1 VYPFPSL
8 IRHKGQ
14 RRGKAHARLSQKE
27 KGEIMSVNNARTF
40 VEILRQ
46 DHNFR
51 KKVLVLVVC
60 ILLSMSCSLVYAGI
74 AMAPGSTLPEFKIE
88 MPTLP
93 EMSAYLGIKG
103 GGAFSLS
110 QIPADL
116 IVVEFFS
123 IFCPKCHQNAP
134 IANQLYRSI
143 KKDKELSKNIKMIGI
158 GLASKSKE
166 IAVYKEKF
174 KVEFPLFADP
184 QKKAKTKSKVKRV
197 PLTILIDKSG
207 KVLMSHLGVIKNL
220 DAFLGKIRKHHKT
233 LEYRIEASL

>member
-27 KGEIMSVNNARTF
+27 KGGIMSVNNARTF
-40 VEILRQ
+40 VEKLRQ
-46 DHNFR
+46 DQNFR

-166 IAVYKEKF
+166 IAVYIEKF

>member
-27 KGEIMSVNNARTF
+27 KGGIMSVNNARTF
-40 VEILRQ
+40 VEKLRQ
-46 DHNFR
+46 DQNFR

-60 ILLSMSCSLVYAGI
+60 ILLSMSCSLVYAGMGI
-74 AMAPGSTLPEFKIE
+74 APGSTLPEFKIE

>member
-27 KGEIMSVNNARTF
+27 KGGIMSVNNARTF
-40 VEILRQ
+40 VEKLRQ
-46 DHNFR
+46 DQNFR

>member
-1 VYPFPSL
+1 
-8 IRHKGQ
+8 
-14 RRGKAHARLSQKE
+14 
-27 KGEIMSVNNARTF
+27 MSVNNARTF
-40 VEILRQ
+40 VEKLRQ
-46 DHNFR
+46 DQNFR